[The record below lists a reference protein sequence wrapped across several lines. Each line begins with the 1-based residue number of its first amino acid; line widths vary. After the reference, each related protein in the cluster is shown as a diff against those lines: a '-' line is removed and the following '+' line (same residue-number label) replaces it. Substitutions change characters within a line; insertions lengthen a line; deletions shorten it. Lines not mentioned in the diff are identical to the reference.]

1 MFFTHWFE
9 LTGVDRLIAPIDDE
23 SNTPPPHQS
32 GNNNDHIVHED
43 DSIFSRVIDIMAP
56 RSPAHPPANRSD
68 AVMAAETNAATS
80 DDRKMVHQHQQ
91 VENDPQQQSQQQQLQ
106 QQLSAAATN
115 QTHDMMNIQSLT
127 AQLAHYKA
135 LTTQLQQE
143 LSVYSAIHNV
153 ATLTAHT
160 SSAPTSRWDGIFT
173 LFSLCTAAAK
183 KSTKVKLGK

>member
-32 GNNNDHIVHED
+32 GNNNDHINED

-56 RSPAHPPANRSD
+56 RSPAHPSANRSD
-68 AVMAAETNAATS
+68 AVMAAETDAATS

-91 VENDPQQQSQQQQLQ
+91 LENDQQQLSQQQQSKQ
-106 QQLSAAATN
+106 QQSI
-115 QTHDMMNIQSLT
+115 QTHDMNIKSLT

-135 LTTQLQQE
+135 LTTQLQQK
-143 LSVYSAIHNV
+143 LSVYSAINNV
-153 ATLTAHT
+153 ATLTAQT
-160 SSAPTSRWDGIFT
+160 SSAPTSRWDRIFT

-183 KSTKVKLGK
+183 KSTKAKLGKCIR

>member
-23 SNTPPPHQS
+23 SNTPPPHHQS

-80 DDRKMVHQHQQ
+80 DDRKMMVHQHQQ
-91 VENDPQQQSQQQQLQ
+91 LENDQQQQSQQQQSQ
-106 QQLSAAATN
+106 QQQSI
-115 QTHDMMNIQSLT
+115 QTHDMNIQSLT
-127 AQLAHYKA
+127 AQLAHYEA

-143 LSVYSAIHNV
+143 LSVYSAINNV
-153 ATLTAHT
+153 ATLTAQT
-160 SSAPTSRWDGIFT
+160 SSAPTSRWDRIFT